1 MQTFR
6 ELRER
11 DCYYVD
17 KTAYIER
24 LLDEGK
30 HYFLSRPRRF
40 GKSLFL
46 DTLKELFEGNE
57 ELFDGALHPRAPQL
71 VGSPSGGAAGLR
83 RRQLWRNR
91 PLLHAGRDGA
101 TRRGRAAYGRGNRVP
116 YGRGPLRVSSGSPA
130 RADRPAGGG
139 AGGRVRQADPGRAG
153 EAGSGVRQPRLP
165 ARIVRGD
172 QGLRRARGVHVPDRH
187 HQVLQGEPVLA
198 IEQPHRPDAGSGLF
212 VDLRI
217 HGAGSGHGVRA
228 GAGRPGPGAGA
239 GVVQRL

>member
-1 MQTFR
+1 MPRAWSGLRYAMVRRRLPIGLQTFR
-6 ELRER
+6 KLREQ

-24 LLDEGK
+24 LLDEGT

-40 GKSLFL
+40 RQEPVPGHA
-46 DTLKELFEGNE
+46 EGAVRGQRGTVR
-57 ELFDGALHPRAPQL
+57 GALHPPAPQL

-83 RRQLWRNR
+83 PRPLWR
-91 PLLHAGRDGA
+91 AGAAGSRRHGA
-101 TRRGRAAYGRGNRVP
+101 ARRGRAAYGRGNRVP

-165 ARIVRGD
+165 ARAIRDD
-172 QGLRRARGVHVPDRH
+172 QVERRARG
-187 HQVLQGEPVLA
+187 
-198 IEQPHRPDAGSGLF
+198 GS
-212 VDLRI
+212 R
-217 HGAGSGHGVRA
+217 S
-228 GAGRPGPGAGA
+228 
-239 GVVQRL
+239 